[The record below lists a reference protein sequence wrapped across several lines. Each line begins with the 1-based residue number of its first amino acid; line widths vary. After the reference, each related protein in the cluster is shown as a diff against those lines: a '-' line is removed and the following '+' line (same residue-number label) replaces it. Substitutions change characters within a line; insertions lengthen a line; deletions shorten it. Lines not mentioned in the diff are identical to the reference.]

1 MYEVAVLDKFEYKLR
16 AEEIKNLI
24 SKKEYAEAMAIADT
38 IDWRRVKNISMLTMV
53 SDLYKIN
60 RKYDVSR
67 DMLLLAY
74 DRHPGGRTIVYSLCE
89 LSIKLGEF
97 VQAVEYYK
105 EFVRVAPND
114 SGRFILKYKI
124 YDAQEVSLEE
134 RIRVLEEFKAVDYRE
149 KWGYE
154 LAFLYHRAGLERQ
167 CVSECDEIIITFGE
181 GKYVVKAM
189 ELKMLHQPLTPVQQE
204 MYDNRNQKKIPG
216 AKKTSRPA
224 AESTTAASAKQGAGA
239 QGGELDIHVKTLDL
253 GNKYNTLNIQEALA
267 NSMKEIM
274 AKEALDAEAQRK
286 QAEAEYRQAEAQY
299 RQEEE
304 QRRLAEAQYRQEEEQ
319 RRLMEEQYQQ
329 EQEQR
334 RQVEE
339 QYRRDEEQRRL
350 AEVEMRRRVAEA
362 QRLALEKEKLAIE
375 RERLALEQERLAM
388 QAAKNSRAGAPEE
401 MKEITFSKEKE
412 LSFDP
417 NMDAESLVRDI
428 AERAAMTA
436 ENDYDHILS
445 MENDGQ
451 ISLVVPE
458 QSSVEKQIT
467 GQLSIEEVLKEWERM
482 KRASDQKSMDDLKQR
497 VMQQTGEMFIAFDR
511 SAKSGL
517 LEGLED
523 ESSTLSNLPIEPMA
537 PLPKPKTN
545 AEIFA
550 ESVLKDD
557 ALEGEDLPEVEELA
571 EIADVSYTS
580 EFEALENL
588 PADEE
593 PEDAWDEDAAA
604 PKEEPRQMKEEAS
617 AAQNESAVGVDYVVD
632 TAMMGTV
639 IEALEA
645 QAIGIPAADDAA
657 NSAGG
662 AGENAD
668 AAQAAGA
675 ENAGQSAGGMQD
687 GAWQGAGDMQADAG
701 GVWQSADDMQAGAG
715 VPEDDGSADRE
726 PGADTKE
733 LQSAIIEAELEERN
747 AKKEKAARRE
757 QAKKVGFDTVEMR
770 SVADKLIENA
780 EREIRGDSDQFAPSR
795 ALTDDEKELFGAL
808 IQTDQMKN
816 QIAAAI
822 DKISLAAYTGNVIIT
837 GENGS
842 GTMTLAKNL
851 IKSVQIS
858 DRNFSGRVARI
869 TGAALDKK
877 NISSTLSKLR
887 GGALIVEKANGMSA
901 ESLKKLTQYLEQ
913 ESEGIIVILEDTKI
927 EMRKCMNKN
936 PAIEENFNAR
946 IDINAMDNDALVA
959 YARDYAYDQEYSIDD
974 LGILALYTR
983 ISDLQTGDHSVTL
996 AEVREII
1003 DEAIWSAKRKNPKHF
1018 VDILSGKR
1026 YDDEDMIVLREKD
1039 FIC

>member
-1 MYEVAVLDKFEYKLR
+1 MDKYEYKLR
-16 AEEIKNLI
+16 AEEIKDMI
-24 SKKEYAEAMAIADT
+24 SRKEYAEAMAIADT
-38 IDWRRVKNISMLTMV
+38 IDWRRVKNVSMLTMV

-114 SGRFILKYKI
+114 SGRFILKYKL

-134 RIRVLEEFKAVDYRE
+134 RIHVLEEFKEADYRE

-167 CVSECDEIIITFGE
+167 CVAECDEIIITFGE

-204 MYDNRNQKKIPG
+204 MYDNRNGKKIPG
-216 AKKTSRPA
+216 AQKTKPR
-224 AESTTAASAKQGAGA
+224 TAATREAAAPVQQGAPGS
-239 QGGELDIHVKTLDL
+239 ELDIHVKTLDM

-274 AKEALDAEAQRK
+274 AKDALEAEAQRK
-286 QAEAEYRQAEAQY
+286 QAEAEYRQAEARR

-304 QRRLAEAQYRQEEEQ
+304 QRRLEEEK
-319 RRLMEEQYQQ
+319 RRQAEEQF
-329 EQEQR
+329 R
-334 RQVEE
+334 LEE
-339 QYRRDEEQRRL
+339 EKRKQAELEAEQRRL

-375 RERLALEQERLAM
+375 RERLALEQERMAI
-388 QAAKNSRAGAPEE
+388 QAANRAGASEE
-401 MKEITFSKEKE
+401 MKEITFGGEQQ
-412 LSFDP
+412 LNFDP
-417 NMDAESLVRDI
+417 NMDAESLVRDM

-436 ENDYDHILS
+436 ENGYDHILS

-458 QSSVEKQIT
+458 QSRVEKQIT
-467 GQLSIEEVLKEWERM
+467 GQLSIEEVLEEWERM

-497 VMQQTGEMFIAFDR
+497 VLQQTGEMFTAFDR

-523 ESSTLSNLPIEPMA
+523 ENSTLSHLPFEPIA
-537 PLPKPKTN
+537 PPPKPKTE

-550 ESVLKDD
+550 ESVLNDD
-557 ALEGEDLPEVEELA
+557 GLEGEDLPEVEELV
-571 EIADVSYTS
+571 EIEKISDTS
-580 EFEALENL
+580 EFEALEN
-588 PADEE
+588 PPVEE
-593 PEDAWDEDAAA
+593 EAEDAWEDDTAVQ
-604 PKEEPRQMKEEAS
+604 PKPQNKKEEIS
-617 AAQNESAVGVDYVVD
+617 ATGNGNPADLEYVVD

-645 QAIGIPAADDAA
+645 QGIGSMPGGTGNAGT
-657 NSAGG
+657 SAGQ
-662 AGENAD
+662 EED
-668 AAQAAGA
+668 AVRLASEGVQQ
-675 ENAGQSAGGMQD
+675 EE
-687 GAWQGAGDMQADAG
+687 DA
-701 GVWQSADDMQAGAG
+701 MQAGVEESMQDDAG
-715 VPEDDGSADRE
+715 ELNSDAEQAAVTPADSE
-726 PGADTKE
+726 PGAETKQ

-747 AKKEKAARRE
+747 AKREKAARRE
-757 QAKKVGFDTVEMR
+757 QEKKVGFDTVEMR

-780 EREIRGDSDQFAPSR
+780 EREIKGESDRYTPSR
-795 ALTDDEKELFGAL
+795 ALTEDEKELFGAL

-837 GENGS
+837 GESGS

-869 TGAALDKK
+869 SGAALDKK
-877 NISSTLSKLR
+877 NIPATLSKLR

-913 ESEGIIVILEDTKI
+913 ETEGIIVILEDTKM

-946 IDINAMDNDALVA
+946 IDINAMDNDTLVA
-959 YARDYAYDQEYSIDD
+959 YARDYAYDLEYSIDD

-996 AEVREII
+996 AQVREII
-1003 DEAIWSAKRKNPKHF
+1003 DEAIWSANRKNPKHF

-1026 YDDEDMIVLREKD
+1026 YDDEDMIILREKD

>member
-1 MYEVAVLDKFEYKLR
+1 MDKYEYKLR

-24 SKKEYAEAMAIADT
+24 SQKEYAEAMAIADT
-38 IDWRRVKNISMLTMV
+38 IDWRRVKNISMLTVV

-134 RIRVLEEFKAVDYRE
+134 RIHVLEEFKAADYRE

-167 CVSECDEIIITFGE
+167 CVAECDEIIITFGE

-204 MYDNRNQKKIPG
+204 MYDNRNGKKGSG
-216 AKKTSRPA
+216 AQRSRQHPA
-224 AESTTAASAKQGAGA
+224 AARGNAAMQQDAPAP
-239 QGGELDIHVKTLDL
+239 GGEMDIHVKTLDL

-274 AKEALDAEAQRK
+274 AKDALDAEAQRK
-286 QAEAEYRQAEAQY
+286 QAEAEYRQAEAQRRQEEEY
-299 RQEEE
+299 RLEEE
-304 QRRLAEAQYRQEEEQ
+304 QRRQA
-319 RRLMEEQYQQ
+319 EEQYKL
-329 EQEQR
+329 E
-334 RQVEE
+334 
-339 QYRRDEEQRRL
+339 EEQRRL
-350 AEVEMRRRVAEA
+350 AEVEMRRRQAEA

-388 QAAKNSRAGAPEE
+388 QAANQRSGADSSEE
-401 MKEITFSKEKE
+401 MKEITFGGEQQ
-412 LSFDP
+412 LAFDP
-417 NMDAESLVRDI
+417 NMDAESLVRDM

-436 ENDYDHILS
+436 ESYDHILS

-458 QSSVEKQIT
+458 QSRVEKQIT

-497 VMQQTGEMFIAFDR
+497 VMQQTGEMFTAFDK

-523 ESSTLSNLPIEPMA
+523 ENSTLSNLPFEPIA
-537 PLPKPKTN
+537 PPPKPKTDV
-545 AEIFA
+545 EIFA
-550 ESVLKDD
+550 ESVLVDD
-557 ALEGEDLPEVEELA
+557 GLEGEDLPEVEELA
-571 EIADVSYTS
+571 EIADVSDTS

-588 PADEE
+588 PAEEETEDAWEEDDPVPEEE
-593 PEDAWDEDAAA
+593 PEQK
-604 PKEEPRQMKEEAS
+604 KEEN
-617 AAQNESAVGVDYVVD
+617 AADLEYVVD

-645 QAIGIPAADDAA
+645 QGVGAAGNMTADGARDDAESGQQDEDVA
-657 NSAGG
+657 HENTTVNDTAVNDTVQTDADEREDTAHAEAGG
-662 AGENAD
+662 EQDNAK
-668 AAQAAGA
+668 
-675 ENAGQSAGGMQD
+675 QD
-687 GAWQGAGDMQADAG
+687 TA
-701 GVWQSADDMQAGAG
+701 VSADN
-715 VPEDDGSADRE
+715 E
-726 PGADTKE
+726 PGAETKE
-733 LQSAIIEAELEERN
+733 IQSAIIEAELEERN
-747 AKKEKAARRE
+747 AKKNRAAQRE
-757 QAKKVGFDTVEMR
+757 QAKNSGFDTVEMR

-780 EREIRGDSDQFAPSR
+780 EREIKGESDHFAPSR
-795 ALTDDEKELFGAL
+795 ALTEDEKELFGAL

-869 TGAALDKK
+869 SGAALDKK
-877 NISSTLSKLR
+877 NIPETLSKLR

-927 EMRKCMNKN
+927 EMHKCLNKN
-936 PAIEENFNAR
+936 PKIAENFNAR
-946 IDINAMDNDALVA
+946 ININAMDNDALVA
-959 YARDYAYDQEYSIDD
+959 YARDYAYDLEYSIDD

-996 AEVREII
+996 AEVRDII
-1003 DEAIWSAKRKNPKHF
+1003 DEAIWSANRKNPKHF

-1026 YDDEDMIVLREKD
+1026 YDDEDMIILREKD

>member
-1 MYEVAVLDKFEYKLR
+1 MAALDKYEYKLR
-16 AEEIKNLI
+16 AEEIKDLI
-24 SKKEYAEAMAIADT
+24 SRKEYAEAMAIADT

-74 DRHPGGRTIVYSLCE
+74 DRYPGGRTIVFSLCE

-134 RIRVLEEFKAVDYRE
+134 RIHVLEEFKAVDYRE

-167 CVSECDEIIITFGE
+167 CVAECDEIIITFGE

-204 MYDNRNQKKIPG
+204 LYDNRNGKKRSGAGKNTAPSVPG
-216 AKKTSRPA
+216 VQEAGNTAEPA
-224 AESTTAASAKQGAGA
+224 AVQPSRGAGA
-239 QGGELDIHVKTLDL
+239 PELDIHVKTLDM

-274 AKEALDAEAQRK
+274 AKDALDAEAQRK
-286 QAEAEYRQAEAQY
+286 QAEAQKRVEEAQRRQAEEEEKIRREEERRQEQY

-304 QRRLAEAQYRQEEEQ
+304 QRR
-319 RRLMEEQYQQ
+319 M
-329 EQEQR
+329 
-334 RQVEE
+334 
-339 QYRRDEEQRRL
+339 
-350 AEVEMRRRVAEA
+350 AEVEMRRRQAEA
-362 QRLALEKEKLAIE
+362 QRLALEREKLEIE
-375 RERLALEQERLAM
+375 RERLALEQERQAM
-388 QAAKNSRAGAPEE
+388 QAAKQDFP
-401 MKEITFSKEKE
+401 
-412 LSFDP
+412 FDP

-428 AERAAMTA
+428 AERAAKSA
-436 ENDYDHILS
+436 EKGYDHILS

-458 QSSVEKQIT
+458 ESRVEKQIT

-497 VMQQTGEMFIAFDR
+497 VLQQTGEMFTAFDR

-523 ESSTLSNLPIEPMA
+523 ENSTLSNLPIEPLA
-537 PLPKPKTN
+537 PPPKPKTET
-545 AEIFA
+545 EIFA
-550 ESVLKDD
+550 ESVLNDEG
-557 ALEGEDLPEVEELA
+557 LEGEDLPEVEELT
-571 EIADVSYTS
+571 EIEDMSDTS

-588 PADEE
+588 QEDDGSE
-593 PEDAWDEDAAA
+593 EDAWEDEPDAA
-604 PKEEPRQMKEEAS
+604 KEEHSTPEQVRQPEKPEDSGNAEDGGCGTETAVKNHEAD
-617 AAQNESAVGVDYVVD
+617 AQNAGDAEFDYVVD

-639 IEALEA
+639 IEALES
-645 QAIGIPAADDAA
+645 QGIG
-657 NSAGG
+657 
-662 AGENAD
+662 ETAD
-668 AAQAAGA
+668 AADVRQDVAGPKEAEGGTDSAA
-675 ENAGQSAGGMQD
+675 ETDNAA
-687 GAWQGAGDMQADAG
+687 ADEVG
-701 GVWQSADDMQAGAG
+701 
-715 VPEDDGSADRE
+715 P
-726 PGADTKE
+726 DTKE

-747 AKKEKAARRE
+747 AKKGKAVRRAKEKE
-757 QAKKVGFDTVEMR
+757 TVFDTVEMR

-780 EREIRGDSDQFAPSR
+780 EREIRGDSEPSAPSR
-795 ALTDDEKELFGAL
+795 MLTEDEKELFGAL

-842 GTMTLAKNL
+842 GTITLAKNL
-851 IKSVQIS
+851 IKSVQMS

-869 TGAALDKK
+869 SGAALDKK
-877 NISSTLSKLR
+877 NISTTLSKLR
-887 GGALIVEKANGMSA
+887 GGALIIEKANGMSA
-901 ESLKKLTQYLEQ
+901 ESLGKLTQYLEQ
-913 ESEGIIVILEDTKI
+913 ESEGMIVILEDTKM
-927 EMRKCMNKN
+927 EMRKCINKN
-936 PAIEENFNAR
+936 PALSENFNAR

-959 YARDYAYDQEYSIDD
+959 YARDYAYEKEYSIDD

-983 ISDLQTGDHSVTL
+983 ISDLQTGDHNVTL

-1003 DEAIWSAKRKNPKHF
+1003 DEAIWSANRKSPKHF

>member
-1 MYEVAVLDKFEYKLR
+1 MDKYEYKLR
-16 AEEIKNLI
+16 AEEIKDLI
-24 SKKEYAEAMAIADT
+24 AQKEYAEAMAIADT
-38 IDWRRVKNISMLTMV
+38 IDWRRVKNISMLTVV

-134 RIRVLEEFKAVDYRE
+134 RIHVLEEFKAADYRE

-167 CVSECDEIIITFGE
+167 CVAECDEIIITFGE

-204 MYDNRNQKKIPG
+204 MYDNRNGKKASVAQKSKQQ
-216 AKKTSRPA
+216 PA
-224 AESTTAASAKQGAGA
+224 AARGNAAVQQAAA
-239 QGGELDIHVKTLDL
+239 APGGELDIHVKTLDM

-274 AKEALDAEAQRK
+274 AKDALDAEAQRK
-286 QAEAEYRQAEAQY
+286 QAEAEYRRAEAQR
-299 RQEEE
+299 RQAEEQSRLEEE
-304 QRRLAEAQYRQEEEQ
+304 QRRQA
-319 RRLMEEQYQQ
+319 EEQYKL
-329 EQEQR
+329 E
-334 RQVEE
+334 
-339 QYRRDEEQRRL
+339 EEQRRL
-350 AEVEMRRRVAEA
+350 AEVEMRRRAAEA

-388 QAAKNSRAGAPEE
+388 QAASQKSGTDSAEE
-401 MKEITFSKEKE
+401 MKEITFGTEQP
-412 LSFDP
+412 LAFDP
-417 NMDAESLVRDI
+417 NMDAESLVRDM

-436 ENDYDHILS
+436 ESYDHILS

-458 QSSVEKQIT
+458 QSRVEKQIT

-497 VMQQTGEMFIAFDR
+497 VMQQTGEMFTAFDK

-523 ESSTLSNLPIEPMA
+523 ENSTLSNLPFEPIA
-537 PLPKPKTN
+537 PPPKPKTDV
-545 AEIFA
+545 EIFA
-550 ESVLKDD
+550 ESVLVDD
-557 ALEGEDLPEVEELA
+557 GLEGEDLPEVEELA
-571 EIADVSYTS
+571 EIADVSDTS

-588 PADEE
+588 PAEEETEDAWEEDDPAPEEE
-593 PEDAWDEDAAA
+593 PEQK
-604 PKEEPRQMKEEAS
+604 KEEN
-617 AAQNESAVGVDYVVD
+617 AAELDYVVD

-645 QAIGIPAADDAA
+645 QGVGFAGNMTADGARDDAESGRQEERIA
-657 NSAGG
+657 Q
-662 AGENAD
+662 AD
-668 AAQAAGA
+668 AMASSATA
-675 ENAGQSAGGMQD
+675 ENAAAED
-687 GAWQGAGDMQADAG
+687 TVQADADEQEAAAQDDAG
-701 GVWQSADDMQAGAG
+701 AQKDAKQDAAVSADN
-715 VPEDDGSADRE
+715 E
-726 PGADTKE
+726 PGAETKE
-733 LQSAIIEAELEERN
+733 IQSAIIEAELEERN
-747 AKKEKAARRE
+747 AKKNRAAQRE
-757 QAKKVGFDTVEMR
+757 QAKNAGFDTVEMR

-780 EREIRGDSDQFAPSR
+780 EREIKGESEHFTPSR
-795 ALTDDEKELFGAL
+795 ALTEDEKELFGAL
-808 IQTDQMKN
+808 IQTDQMKS

-869 TGAALDKK
+869 SGAALDKK
-877 NISSTLSKLR
+877 NIPETLSKLR

-927 EMRKCMNKN
+927 EMHKCLNKN
-936 PAIEENFNAR
+936 PGIAENFNAR
-946 IDINAMDNDALVA
+946 INISAMDNDALVA
-959 YARDYAYDQEYSIDD
+959 YARDYAYDLEYSIDD

-996 AEVREII
+996 AEVRDII
-1003 DEAIWSAKRKNPKHF
+1003 DEAIWSANRKNPKHF

-1026 YDDEDMIVLREKD
+1026 YDDEDMIILREKD

>member
-1 MYEVAVLDKFEYKLR
+1 MYEVATLDKYEYKLR
-16 AEEIKNLI
+16 ADEIKDLI
-24 SKKEYAEAMAIADT
+24 SRKEYAEAMAIADT
-38 IDWRRVKNISMLTMV
+38 IDWRRVKNVSMLTMV

-74 DRHPGGRTIVYSLCE
+74 DRHPGGRTIVFSLCE

-134 RIRVLEEFKAVDYRE
+134 RIHVLEEFKEADYRE

-167 CVSECDEIIITFGE
+167 CVAECDEIIITFGE

-204 MYDNRNQKKIPG
+204 MYDNRNKKKIPG
-216 AKKTSRPA
+216 AQKSTEPA
-224 AESTTAASAKQGAGA
+224 GGARSTAAPQGAG
-239 QGGELDIHVKTLDL
+239 GSELDIHVKTLDL

-274 AKEALDAEAQRK
+274 AKDALDAETQRK
-286 QAEAEYRQAEAQY
+286 MAEAQY

-304 QRRLAEAQYRQEEEQ
+304 QRRQAEAQERYEQEEEQ
-319 RRLMEEQYQQ
+319 RR
-329 EQEQR
+329 
-334 RQVEE
+334 QV
-339 QYRRDEEQRRL
+339 
-350 AEVEMRRRVAEA
+350 EA
-362 QRLALEKEKLAIE
+362 QRLALENEKLAIE

-388 QAAKNSRAGAPEE
+388 QTAGKNDEAGDSEE
-401 MKEITFSKEKE
+401 MKEITFGGSKE
-412 LSFDP
+412 LPFDP
-417 NMDAESLVRDI
+417 NMDAESLVRDM

-436 ENDYDHILS
+436 DSSYDHILS

-458 QSSVEKQIT
+458 QSRVEKQIT

-497 VMQQTGEMFIAFDR
+497 VLQQTGEMFTAFDR
-511 SAKSGL
+511 SAKSGI

-523 ESSTLSNLPIEPMA
+523 ENSTLSNLPIQPVA
-537 PLPKPKTN
+537 PPPKPKTET
-545 AEIFA
+545 EIFA
-550 ESVLKDD
+550 ESVLADEG
-557 ALEGEDLPEVEELA
+557 LEGEDLPEVEELA
-571 EIADVSYTS
+571 EIADVSDTS
-580 EFEALENL
+580 EFEELEEL
-588 PADEE
+588 QEEVPAKPNEN
-593 PEDAWDEDAAA
+593 AADL
-604 PKEEPRQMKEEAS
+604 
-617 AAQNESAVGVDYVVD
+617 DYVVD

-645 QAIGIPAADDAA
+645 QGIGSTA
-657 NSAGG
+657 
-662 AGENAD
+662 E
-668 AAQAAGA
+668 QTA
-675 ENAGQSAGGMQD
+675 ENAAGEPETEDTEAEAGSGEPDADTAQQKAAVQD
-687 GAWQGAGDMQADAG
+687 EDGGAPDTAQQTDAE
-701 GVWQSADDMQAGAG
+701 VQ
-715 VPEDDGSADRE
+715 ENE

-747 AKKEKAARRE
+747 AKKNKAANRE
-757 QAKKVGFDTVEMR
+757 QPGNSGFDTTELR

-780 EREIRGDSDQFAPSR
+780 EREIQGESDQFTQSR
-795 ALTDDEKELFGAL
+795 ALTEDEKELFGAL
-808 IQTDQMKN
+808 IQTDQMKS
-816 QIAAAI
+816 QIASAI

-869 TGAALDKK
+869 SGAALDKK
-877 NISSTLSKLR
+877 DIAATLSKLR

-959 YARDYAYDQEYSIDD
+959 YARDYAYELEYSIDD

-1003 DEAIWSAKRKNPKHF
+1003 DEAVWSANRKNAKHF

>member
-1 MYEVAVLDKFEYKLR
+1 MYEVAALDKYEYKLR

-24 SKKEYAEAMAIADT
+24 SQKEYAEAMAIADT
-38 IDWRRVKNISMLTMV
+38 IDWRRVKNISMLTVV

-134 RIRVLEEFKAVDYRE
+134 RIHVLEEFKAADYRE

-167 CVSECDEIIITFGE
+167 CVAECDEIIITFGE

-204 MYDNRNQKKIPG
+204 MYDNRNGKKGSGAQK
-216 AKKTSRPA
+216 SRQQPA
-224 AESTTAASAKQGAGA
+224 AARGNAAKQQDAGA
-239 QGGELDIHVKTLDL
+239 PGGELDIHVKTLDM

-274 AKEALDAEAQRK
+274 AKDALDAEAQRK
-286 QAEAEYRQAEAQY
+286 QAEAEYRKAEAQRRQAEEQY
-299 RQEEE
+299 RLEEE
-304 QRRLAEAQYRQEEEQ
+304 QRRQAEEQYKLEEEQ
-319 RRLMEEQYQQ
+319 RRQAEDQYKF
-329 EQEQR
+329 E
-334 RQVEE
+334 
-339 QYRRDEEQRRL
+339 EEQRRL
-350 AEVEMRRRVAEA
+350 AEVEMRRRAAEA
-362 QRLALEKEKLAIE
+362 QRLALEREKLAIE

-388 QAAKNSRAGAPEE
+388 QAASQKRETDSSEE
-401 MKEITFSKEKE
+401 MKEITFGKEQP
-412 LSFDP
+412 LAFDP
-417 NMDAESLVRDI
+417 NMDAESLVRDM

-436 ENDYDHILS
+436 ESYDHILS

-458 QSSVEKQIT
+458 QSRVEKQIT

-497 VMQQTGEMFIAFDR
+497 VMQQTGEMFTAFDK

-523 ESSTLSNLPIEPMA
+523 ENSTLSNLPFEPIA
-537 PLPKPKTN
+537 PPPKPKTDV
-545 AEIFA
+545 EIFA
-550 ESVLKDD
+550 ESVLVDD
-557 ALEGEDLPEVEELA
+557 GLEGEDLPEVEELA
-571 EIADVSYTS
+571 EIADVTDTS

-588 PADEE
+588 PAEEETEDAWEEDDPAPEEE
-593 PEDAWDEDAAA
+593 PEQK
-604 PKEEPRQMKEEAS
+604 KEEN
-617 AAQNESAVGVDYVVD
+617 AADLDYVVD

-645 QAIGIPAADDAA
+645 QGVGAAENMAADGARDDAE
-657 NSAGG
+657 SGQQD
-662 AGENAD
+662 ENT
-668 AAQAAGA
+668 AQADTA
-675 ENAGQSAGGMQD
+675 
-687 GAWQGAGDMQADAG
+687 AGDTDTAQTGADEQEDTAYAEAG
-701 GVWQSADDMQAGAG
+701 SAQNGVKQDTGVSADN
-715 VPEDDGSADRE
+715 E
-726 PGADTKE
+726 PGAETKE

-747 AKKEKAARRE
+747 AKKNRAAQRE
-757 QAKKVGFDTVEMR
+757 QAKNAGFDTVEMR

-780 EREIRGDSDQFAPSR
+780 EREIRGESDHFAPSR
-795 ALTDDEKELFGAL
+795 ALTEDEKELFGAL
-808 IQTDQMKN
+808 IQTDQMKS

-869 TGAALDKK
+869 SGAALDKK
-877 NISSTLSKLR
+877 NIPETLSKLR

-927 EMRKCMNKN
+927 EMRKCLNKN
-936 PAIEENFNAR
+936 PVIEENFNAR

-959 YARDYAYDQEYSIDD
+959 YARDYAYDLEYSIDD

-996 AEVREII
+996 AEVRDII
-1003 DEAIWSAKRKNPKHF
+1003 DEAIWSANRKNPKHF

-1026 YDDEDMIVLREKD
+1026 YDDEDMIILREKD

>member
-1 MYEVAVLDKFEYKLR
+1 MAALDKYEYKLR
-16 AEEIKNLI
+16 AEEIKDLI
-24 SKKEYAEAMAIADT
+24 SRKEYAEAMAIADT

-74 DRHPGGRTIVYSLCE
+74 DRYPGGRTIVFSLCE

-134 RIRVLEEFKAVDYRE
+134 RIHVLEEFKAVDYRE

-167 CVSECDEIIITFGE
+167 CVAECDEIIITFGE

-204 MYDNRNQKKIPG
+204 LYDNRNGKKRSG
-216 AKKTSRPA
+216 AGKNTAPSVSGVQEAGNTAEPA
-224 AESTTAASAKQGAGA
+224 AVQPSRGAGA
-239 QGGELDIHVKTLDL
+239 PELDIHVKTLDM

-274 AKEALDAEAQRK
+274 AKDALDAEAQRK
-286 QAEAEYRQAEAQY
+286 QAEAQKRVEEAQRRQAEEEEKIRREEEERRQEQY

-304 QRRLAEAQYRQEEEQ
+304 QRRT
-319 RRLMEEQYQQ
+319 
-329 EQEQR
+329 
-334 RQVEE
+334 
-339 QYRRDEEQRRL
+339 
-350 AEVEMRRRVAEA
+350 AEVEMRRRQAEA
-362 QRLALEKEKLAIE
+362 QRLALEREKLEIE
-375 RERLALEQERLAM
+375 RERLALEQERQAM
-388 QAAKNSRAGAPEE
+388 QAAKQDFP
-401 MKEITFSKEKE
+401 
-412 LSFDP
+412 FDP

-428 AERAAMTA
+428 AERAAKSA
-436 ENDYDHILS
+436 EKGYDHILS

-458 QSSVEKQIT
+458 ESRVEKQIT

-497 VMQQTGEMFIAFDR
+497 VLQQTGEMFTAFDR

-523 ESSTLSNLPIEPMA
+523 ENSTLSNLPIEPLA
-537 PLPKPKTN
+537 PPPKPKTET
-545 AEIFA
+545 EIFA
-550 ESVLKDD
+550 ESVLNDEG
-557 ALEGEDLPEVEELA
+557 LEGEDLPEVEELT
-571 EIADVSYTS
+571 EIEDMSDTS

-588 PADEE
+588 QEDDGSE
-593 PEDAWDEDAAA
+593 EDAWEDEPDAA
-604 PKEEPRQMKEEAS
+604 KEEHSTPEQVRQPEKPEDSGNAEDGGCGTETAVKNHEAD
-617 AAQNESAVGVDYVVD
+617 AQNAGDAEFDYVVD

-639 IEALEA
+639 IEALES
-645 QAIGIPAADDAA
+645 QGIG
-657 NSAGG
+657 
-662 AGENAD
+662 ETAD
-668 AAQAAGA
+668 AADVRQDAAGPKEA
-675 ENAGQSAGGMQD
+675 EGGTDSAAETDNAA
-687 GAWQGAGDMQADAG
+687 ADE
-701 GVWQSADDMQAGAG
+701 V
-715 VPEDDGSADRE
+715 
-726 PGADTKE
+726 GADTKE

-747 AKKEKAARRE
+747 AKKGKAARR
-757 QAKKVGFDTVEMR
+757 AKEKETVFDTVEMR

-780 EREIRGDSDQFAPSR
+780 EREIRGDSEPSAPSR
-795 ALTDDEKELFGAL
+795 MLTEDEKELFGAL

-842 GTMTLAKNL
+842 GTITLAKNL
-851 IKSVQIS
+851 IKSVQMS

-869 TGAALDKK
+869 SGAALDKK
-877 NISSTLSKLR
+877 NISTTLSKLR
-887 GGALIVEKANGMSA
+887 GGALIIEKANGMSA
-901 ESLKKLTQYLEQ
+901 ESLGKLTQYLEQ
-913 ESEGIIVILEDTKI
+913 ESEGMIVILEDTKM
-927 EMRKCMNKN
+927 EMRKCINKN
-936 PAIEENFNAR
+936 PALSENFNAR

-959 YARDYAYDQEYSIDD
+959 YARDYAYEKEYSIDD

-983 ISDLQTGDHSVTL
+983 ISDLQTGDHNVTL

-1003 DEAIWSAKRKNPKHF
+1003 DEAIWSANRKSPKHF

>member
-1 MYEVAVLDKFEYKLR
+1 MAALDKYEYKLR
-16 AEEIKNLI
+16 AEEIKDLI
-24 SKKEYAEAMAIADT
+24 SRKEYAEAMAIADT

-74 DRHPGGRTIVYSLCE
+74 DRYPGGRTIVFSLCE

-134 RIRVLEEFKAVDYRE
+134 RIHVLEEFKAVDYRE

-167 CVSECDEIIITFGE
+167 CVAECDEIIITFGE

-204 MYDNRNQKKIPG
+204 LYDNRNGKKRSGAGKNTAPSVPG
-216 AKKTSRPA
+216 VQEAGNTAEPA
-224 AESTTAASAKQGAGA
+224 AVQPSRGAGA
-239 QGGELDIHVKTLDL
+239 PELDIHVKTLDM

-274 AKEALDAEAQRK
+274 AKDALDAEAQRK
-286 QAEAEYRQAEAQY
+286 QAEAQKRVEEAQRRQAEEEEKIRREEERRQEQY

-304 QRRLAEAQYRQEEEQ
+304 QRRT
-319 RRLMEEQYQQ
+319 
-329 EQEQR
+329 
-334 RQVEE
+334 
-339 QYRRDEEQRRL
+339 
-350 AEVEMRRRVAEA
+350 AEVEMRRRQAEA
-362 QRLALEKEKLAIE
+362 QRLALEREKLEIE
-375 RERLALEQERLAM
+375 RERLALEQERQAM
-388 QAAKNSRAGAPEE
+388 QAAKQDFP
-401 MKEITFSKEKE
+401 
-412 LSFDP
+412 FDP

-428 AERAAMTA
+428 AERAAKSA
-436 ENDYDHILS
+436 EKGYDHILS

-458 QSSVEKQIT
+458 ESRVEKQIT

-497 VMQQTGEMFIAFDR
+497 VLQQTGEMFTAFDR

-523 ESSTLSNLPIEPMA
+523 ENSTLSNLPIEPLA
-537 PLPKPKTN
+537 PPPKPKTET
-545 AEIFA
+545 EIFA
-550 ESVLKDD
+550 ESVLNDEG
-557 ALEGEDLPEVEELA
+557 LEGEDLPEVEELT
-571 EIADVSYTS
+571 EIEDMSDTS

-588 PADEE
+588 QEDDGSE
-593 PEDAWDEDAAA
+593 EDAWEDEPDAA
-604 PKEEPRQMKEEAS
+604 KEEHSTPEQVRQPEKPEDSGNAEDGGCGTETAVKNHEAD
-617 AAQNESAVGVDYVVD
+617 AQNAGDAEFDYVVD

-639 IEALEA
+639 IEALES
-645 QAIGIPAADDAA
+645 QGIG
-657 NSAGG
+657 
-662 AGENAD
+662 ETAD
-668 AAQAAGA
+668 AADVRQDVAGPKEAEGGTDSAA
-675 ENAGQSAGGMQD
+675 ETDNAA
-687 GAWQGAGDMQADAG
+687 ADEVG
-701 GVWQSADDMQAGAG
+701 
-715 VPEDDGSADRE
+715 P
-726 PGADTKE
+726 DTKE

-747 AKKEKAARRE
+747 AKKGKAVRRAKEKE
-757 QAKKVGFDTVEMR
+757 TVFDTVEMR

-780 EREIRGDSDQFAPSR
+780 EREIRGDSEPSAPSR
-795 ALTDDEKELFGAL
+795 MLTEDEKELFGAL

-842 GTMTLAKNL
+842 GTITLAKNL
-851 IKSVQIS
+851 IKSVQMS

-869 TGAALDKK
+869 SGAALDKK
-877 NISSTLSKLR
+877 NISTTLSKLR
-887 GGALIVEKANGMSA
+887 GGALIIEKANGMSA
-901 ESLKKLTQYLEQ
+901 ESLGKLTQYLEQ
-913 ESEGIIVILEDTKI
+913 ESEGMIVILEDTKM
-927 EMRKCMNKN
+927 EMRKCINKN
-936 PAIEENFNAR
+936 PALSENFNAR

-959 YARDYAYDQEYSIDD
+959 YARDYAYEKEYSIDD

-983 ISDLQTGDHSVTL
+983 ISDLQTGDHNVTL

-1003 DEAIWSAKRKNPKHF
+1003 DEAIWSANRKSPKHF

>member
-1 MYEVAVLDKFEYKLR
+1 MDKYEYKLR
-16 AEEIKNLI
+16 AEEIKDLI
-24 SKKEYAEAMAIADT
+24 SRKEYAEAMAIADT

-74 DRHPGGRTIVYSLCE
+74 DRHPGGRTIVFSLCE

-134 RIRVLEEFKAVDYRE
+134 RIHVLEEFKEADYRE

-167 CVSECDEIIITFGE
+167 CVAECDEIIITFGE

-204 MYDNRNQKKIPG
+204 MYDNRNKKKLPG
-216 AKKTSRPA
+216 AQKNTAPAGGAGKPA
-224 AESTTAASAKQGAGA
+224 AQQGAGA
-239 QGGELDIHVKTLDL
+239 SELDIHVKTLDL

-274 AKEALDAEAQRK
+274 AKDALDAEAQRK
-286 QAEAEYRQAEAQY
+286 QAEAQERY

-304 QRRLAEAQYRQEEEQ
+304 
-319 RRLMEEQYQQ
+319 
-329 EQEQR
+329 
-334 RQVEE
+334 
-339 QYRRDEEQRRL
+339 
-350 AEVEMRRRVAEA
+350 
-362 QRLALEKEKLAIE
+362 QRLALEKEKLD
-375 RERLALEQERLAM
+375 
-388 QAAKNSRAGAPEE
+388 
-401 MKEITFSKEKE
+401 MKEITFGGSKE
-412 LSFDP
+412 LPFDP
-417 NMDAESLVRDI
+417 NMDAESLVRDM

-436 ENDYDHILS
+436 DNGYDHILS

-451 ISLVVPE
+451 ISLIVPE
-458 QSSVEKQIT
+458 QSRVEKQIT

-497 VMQQTGEMFIAFDR
+497 VLQQTGEMFTAFDR
-511 SAKSGL
+511 SAKSGI

-523 ESSTLSNLPIEPMA
+523 EDSTLSNLPIQPVA
-537 PLPKPKTN
+537 PPPKPKTET
-545 AEIFA
+545 EIFA
-550 ESVLKDD
+550 ESVLADD
-557 ALEGEDLPEVEELA
+557 GLEGEDLPEVEELA
-571 EIADVSYTS
+571 EIADISDTS
-580 EFEALENL
+580 EFEELEKL
-588 PADEE
+588 QEEAVPDEDAWEEEPDVSDEE
-593 PEDAWDEDAAA
+593 PEQKDEEGSAGQSANAADV
-604 PKEEPRQMKEEAS
+604 E
-617 AAQNESAVGVDYVVD
+617 YVVD

-645 QAIGIPAADDAA
+645 QGVGGEVSRAAESAAEEPETANTEAETGSGEPAEEADPAQQGTDTQDET
-657 NSAGG
+657 GG
-662 AGENAD
+662 AQAD
-668 AAQAAGA
+668 AAQTDAAA
-675 ENAGQSAGGMQD
+675 VDN
-687 GAWQGAGDMQADAG
+687 
-701 GVWQSADDMQAGAG
+701 
-715 VPEDDGSADRE
+715 E

-747 AKKEKAARRE
+747 AKKGKAARRE
-757 QAKKVGFDTVEMR
+757 QPQGSGFDTAELR

-780 EREIRGDSDQFAPSR
+780 EREIQGEDAHFAPSR
-795 ALTDDEKELFGAL
+795 ALTEDEKELFGAL

-816 QIAAAI
+816 QIASAI

-837 GENGS
+837 GESGS

-869 TGAALDKK
+869 SGAALDKK
-877 NISSTLSKLR
+877 NIAATLSKLR

-959 YARDYAYDQEYSIDD
+959 YARDYAYELEYSIDD

-1003 DEAIWSAKRKNPKHF
+1003 DEAVWSANRKNPKHF

>member
-1 MYEVAVLDKFEYKLR
+1 MDKYEYKLR
-16 AEEIKNLI
+16 AEEIKDLI
-24 SKKEYAEAMAIADT
+24 SRKEYAEAMAIADT

-74 DRHPGGRTIVYSLCE
+74 DRHPGGRTIVFSLCE

-105 EFVRVAPND
+105 EFVRVAPSD

-134 RIRVLEEFKAVDYRE
+134 RIHVLEEFKAVDYRE

-167 CVSECDEIIITFGE
+167 CVAECDEIIITFGE

-204 MYDNRNQKKIPG
+204 LYDNRNGGRRSGGRK
-216 AKKTSRPA
+216 S
-224 AESTTAASAKQGAGA
+224 STPYAAGA
-239 QGGELDIHVKTLDL
+239 QTAEHDMASAAVQPVGETGTPELDIHVKTLDM

-274 AKEALDAEAQRK
+274 AKDVLEAEAQRK
-286 QAEAEYRQAEAQY
+286 QAEAQRRMEEAQRRQEEEQLRRAQEEEQLRREEEERRQAQY

-304 QRRLAEAQYRQEEEQ
+304 QRK
-319 RRLMEEQYQQ
+319 M
-329 EQEQR
+329 
-334 RQVEE
+334 
-339 QYRRDEEQRRL
+339 
-350 AEVEMRRRVAEA
+350 AEVEMRRRQAEV

-388 QAAKNSRAGAPEE
+388 QAAKQ
-401 MKEITFSKEKE
+401 E
-412 LSFDP
+412 LPFDP

-428 AERAAMTA
+428 AERAAKTA
-436 ENDYDHILS
+436 EKGYDHILS

-458 QSSVEKQIT
+458 ESRVEKQIT

-497 VMQQTGEMFIAFDR
+497 VMQQTGEMFTAFDR

-523 ESSTLSNLPIEPMA
+523 ENSTLSNLPIQPSA
-537 PLPKPKTN
+537 PPPKPKT
-545 AEIFA
+545 ETELFA
-550 ESVLKDD
+550 ESVLEDEG
-557 ALEGEDLPEVEELA
+557 LEGEDLPGVEELA
-571 EIADVSYTS
+571 EIADVSDTS
-580 EFEALENL
+580 EFEVFDEL
-588 PADEE
+588 PEDEG
-593 PEDAWDEDAAA
+593 PDEDAWEDEPETLEEEQAQTAETQNTGAQAQEAEGTQHTDIQDQEAEGA
-604 PKEEPRQMKEEAS
+604 PTPDSGE
-617 AAQNESAVGVDYVVD
+617 VDYVVD

-645 QAIGIPAADDAA
+645 QGVGASAAETGGAADEDAEPES
-657 NSAGG
+657 SA
-662 AGENAD
+662 
-668 AAQAAGA
+668 AAVTDP
-675 ENAGQSAGGMQD
+675 D
-687 GAWQGAGDMQADAG
+687 GAVSG
-701 GVWQSADDMQAGAG
+701 
-715 VPEDDGSADRE
+715 E
-726 PGADTKE
+726 PGADTE
-733 LQSAIIEAELEERN
+733 ALQSAIIEAELEERS
-747 AKKEKAARRE
+747 AKKGKAARRTQE
-757 QAKKVGFDTVEMR
+757 KEAVFDTVEMR
-770 SVADKLIENA
+770 SVADKLIENT
-780 EREIRGDSDQFAPSR
+780 EREIKGGSEPSAPSR

-808 IQTDQMKN
+808 IQTDQMKD

-869 TGAALDKK
+869 SGAALDKK
-877 NISSTLSKLR
+877 NIVSTLSKLR

-901 ESLKKLTQYLEQ
+901 ESLNKLTQYLEQ

-927 EMRKCMNKN
+927 EMRKCLNKN
-936 PAIEENFNAR
+936 PALTDNFNAR

-959 YARDYAYDQEYSIDD
+959 YARDYAYEKEYSIDD

-1003 DEAIWSAKRKNPKHF
+1003 DEAIWSADRKTPKHF

>member
-1 MYEVAVLDKFEYKLR
+1 MDKYEYKLR
-16 AEEIKNLI
+16 AEEIKDLI
-24 SKKEYAEAMAIADT
+24 SRKEYAEAMAIADT

-105 EFVRVAPND
+105 EFVREAPND

-167 CVSECDEIIITFGE
+167 CVAECDEIIITFGE

-204 MYDNRNQKKIPG
+204 IYDNRNQKKLHG
-216 AKKTSRPA
+216 AQRGQQQPA
-224 AESTTAASAKQGAGA
+224 APRKPAAPQNAGA
-239 QGGELDIHVKTLDL
+239 PGGELDIHVKTLDM

-274 AKEALDAEAQRK
+274 AKDALDAEAQRK
-286 QAEAEYRQAEAQY
+286 QAEAEYRQAEAQRRQAEEQY
-299 RQEEE
+299 RLEAEQRRKAEEQARLEEE
-304 QRRLAEAQYRQEEEQ
+304 QRRQAEEQARLEEEQ
-319 RRLMEEQYQQ
+319 RRQA
-329 EQEQR
+329 
-334 RQVEE
+334 EE
-339 QYRRDEEQRRL
+339 QYRLEAEQRRL

-388 QAAKNSRAGAPEE
+388 QAASKNSRADAPEE
-401 MKEITFSKEKE
+401 MTEITFGSGDE
-412 LSFDP
+412 LGFDP
-417 NMDAESLVRDI
+417 NMDAESLVRDM

-436 ENDYDHILS
+436 ENGYDHILS

-458 QSSVEKQIT
+458 QSRVEKQIT

-497 VMQQTGEMFIAFDR
+497 VLQQTGEMFTAFDR

-523 ESSTLSNLPIEPMA
+523 ENSTLSNLPIQPIA
-537 PLPKPKTN
+537 PPPKPKTE

-550 ESVLKDD
+550 ESVLRDD
-557 ALEGEDLPEVEELA
+557 GLEGEDLPEVEELA
-571 EIADVSYTS
+571 EIADVSDTS

-588 PADEE
+588 SAEE
-593 PEDAWDEDAAA
+593 ESEDAWEDEA
-604 PKEEPRQMKEEAS
+604 PAQDSAGQKEPQQTKEEAP
-617 AAQNESAVGVDYVVD
+617 AAQSREAAELDYVVD

-645 QAIGIPAADDAA
+645 QGIGPAGQNAGPVRSGEEEAARGRADAIGEDAQD
-657 NSAGG
+657 AGQ
-662 AGENAD
+662 NAD
-668 AAQAAGA
+668 AVQTEGDLIGGA
-675 ENAGQSAGGMQD
+675 ENSAEE
-687 GAWQGAGDMQADAG
+687 DAA
-701 GVWQSADDMQAGAG
+701 VSDN
-715 VPEDDGSADRE
+715 E

-733 LQSAIIEAELEERN
+733 LQSAILEAELEERN
-747 AKKEKAARRE
+747 AKKDRAERRE
-757 QAKKVGFDTVEMR
+757 QAKNAGFDTVEMR

-780 EREIRGDSDQFAPSR
+780 EREIKGDSDQFSPSR
-795 ALTDDEKELFGAL
+795 ALTEDEKELFGAL
-808 IQTDQMKN
+808 IQTDHMKN

-851 IKSVQIS
+851 IKSVQMS

-869 TGAALDKK
+869 SGAALDKK
-877 NISSTLSKLR
+877 NIASTLSKLR

-959 YARDYAYDQEYSIDD
+959 YARDYAYDLEYSIDD

-1003 DEAIWSAKRKNPKHF
+1003 DEAIWSANRKNPKHF

>member
-1 MYEVAVLDKFEYKLR
+1 MAALDKYEYKLR
-16 AEEIKNLI
+16 AEEIKDLI
-24 SKKEYAEAMAIADT
+24 SRKEYAEAMAIADT

-74 DRHPGGRTIVYSLCE
+74 DRYPGGRTIVFSLCE

-134 RIRVLEEFKAVDYRE
+134 RIHVLEEFKAVDYRE

-167 CVSECDEIIITFGE
+167 CVAECDEIIITFGE

-204 MYDNRNQKKIPG
+204 LYDNRNGKKRSGAGKNTAPSVPG
-216 AKKTSRPA
+216 VQEAGNTAEPA
-224 AESTTAASAKQGAGA
+224 AVQPSRGAGA
-239 QGGELDIHVKTLDL
+239 PELDIHVKTLDM

-274 AKEALDAEAQRK
+274 AKDALDAEAQRK
-286 QAEAEYRQAEAQY
+286 QAEAQKRVEEAQRRQAEEEEKIRREEERRQEQY

-304 QRRLAEAQYRQEEEQ
+304 QRR
-319 RRLMEEQYQQ
+319 M
-329 EQEQR
+329 
-334 RQVEE
+334 
-339 QYRRDEEQRRL
+339 
-350 AEVEMRRRVAEA
+350 AEVEMRRRQAEA
-362 QRLALEKEKLAIE
+362 QRLALEREKLEIE
-375 RERLALEQERLAM
+375 RERLALEQERQAM
-388 QAAKNSRAGAPEE
+388 QAAKQDFP
-401 MKEITFSKEKE
+401 
-412 LSFDP
+412 FDP

-428 AERAAMTA
+428 AERAAKSA
-436 ENDYDHILS
+436 EKGYDHILS

-458 QSSVEKQIT
+458 ESRVEKQIT

-497 VMQQTGEMFIAFDR
+497 VLQQTGEMFTAFDR

-523 ESSTLSNLPIEPMA
+523 ENSTLSNLPIEPLA
-537 PLPKPKTN
+537 PPPKPKTET
-545 AEIFA
+545 EIFA
-550 ESVLKDD
+550 ESVLNDEG
-557 ALEGEDLPEVEELA
+557 LEGEDLPEVEELA
-571 EIADVSYTS
+571 EIEDMSDTS

-588 PADEE
+588 QEDDGSE
-593 PEDAWDEDAAA
+593 EDAWEDEPDAA
-604 PKEEPRQMKEEAS
+604 KEEHSTPEQVRQPEKPEDSGNAEDGGCGTETAVKNHEAD
-617 AAQNESAVGVDYVVD
+617 AQNAGDAEFDYVVD

-639 IEALEA
+639 IEALES
-645 QAIGIPAADDAA
+645 QGIG
-657 NSAGG
+657 
-662 AGENAD
+662 ETAD
-668 AAQAAGA
+668 AADVRQDAAGPKEA
-675 ENAGQSAGGMQD
+675 EGGTDSAAETDNAA
-687 GAWQGAGDMQADAG
+687 ADEVG
-701 GVWQSADDMQAGAG
+701 
-715 VPEDDGSADRE
+715 P
-726 PGADTKE
+726 DTKE

-747 AKKEKAARRE
+747 AKKGKAVRRAKEKE
-757 QAKKVGFDTVEMR
+757 TVFDTVEMR

-780 EREIRGDSDQFAPSR
+780 EREIRGDSEPSAPSR
-795 ALTDDEKELFGAL
+795 MLTEDEKELFGAL

-842 GTMTLAKNL
+842 GTITLAKNL
-851 IKSVQIS
+851 IKSVQMS

-869 TGAALDKK
+869 SGAALDKK
-877 NISSTLSKLR
+877 NISTTLSKLR
-887 GGALIVEKANGMSA
+887 GGALIIEKANGMSA
-901 ESLKKLTQYLEQ
+901 ESLGKLTQYLEQ
-913 ESEGIIVILEDTKI
+913 ESEGMIVILEDTKM
-927 EMRKCMNKN
+927 EMRKCINKN
-936 PAIEENFNAR
+936 PALSENFNAR

-959 YARDYAYDQEYSIDD
+959 YARDYAYEKEYSIDD

-983 ISDLQTGDHSVTL
+983 ISDLQTGDHNVTL

-1003 DEAIWSAKRKNPKHF
+1003 DEAIWSANRKSPKHF

>member
-1 MYEVAVLDKFEYKLR
+1 MDKYEYKLR

-24 SKKEYAEAMAIADT
+24 SQKEYAEAMAIADT
-38 IDWRRVKNISMLTMV
+38 IDWRRVKNISMLTVV

-134 RIRVLEEFKAVDYRE
+134 RIHVLEEFKAADYRE

-167 CVSECDEIIITFGE
+167 CVAECDEIIITFGE

-204 MYDNRNQKKIPG
+204 MYDNRNGKKGSGAQK
-216 AKKTSRPA
+216 SRQQPA
-224 AESTTAASAKQGAGA
+224 AARGNAAKQQDAGA
-239 QGGELDIHVKTLDL
+239 PGGELDIHVKTLDM

-274 AKEALDAEAQRK
+274 AKDALDAEAQRK
-286 QAEAEYRQAEAQY
+286 QAEAEYRKAEAQRRQAEEQY
-299 RQEEE
+299 RLEEE
-304 QRRLAEAQYRQEEEQ
+304 QRRQAEEQYKLEEEQ
-319 RRLMEEQYQQ
+319 RRQAEEQYKF
-329 EQEQR
+329 E
-334 RQVEE
+334 
-339 QYRRDEEQRRL
+339 EEQRRL
-350 AEVEMRRRVAEA
+350 AEVEMRRRAAEA
-362 QRLALEKEKLAIE
+362 QRLALEREKLAIE

-388 QAAKNSRAGAPEE
+388 QAASQKRETDSSEE
-401 MKEITFSKEKE
+401 MKEITFGKEQP
-412 LSFDP
+412 LAFDP
-417 NMDAESLVRDI
+417 NMDAESLVRDM

-436 ENDYDHILS
+436 ESYDHILS

-458 QSSVEKQIT
+458 QSRVEKQIT

-497 VMQQTGEMFIAFDR
+497 VMQQTGEMFTAFDK

-523 ESSTLSNLPIEPMA
+523 ENSTLSNLPFEPIA
-537 PLPKPKTN
+537 PPPKPKTDV
-545 AEIFA
+545 EIFA
-550 ESVLKDD
+550 ESVLVDD
-557 ALEGEDLPEVEELA
+557 GLEGEDLPEVEELA
-571 EIADVSYTS
+571 EIADVTDTS

-588 PADEE
+588 PAEEETEDAWEEDDPAPEEE
-593 PEDAWDEDAAA
+593 PEQK
-604 PKEEPRQMKEEAS
+604 KEEN
-617 AAQNESAVGVDYVVD
+617 AADLDYVVD

-645 QAIGIPAADDAA
+645 QGVGAAENMAADGARDDAE
-657 NSAGG
+657 SGQQD
-662 AGENAD
+662 ENT
-668 AAQAAGA
+668 AQADTA
-675 ENAGQSAGGMQD
+675 
-687 GAWQGAGDMQADAG
+687 AGDTDTAQTGADEQEDTAYAEAG
-701 GVWQSADDMQAGAG
+701 SAQNGVKQDTGVSADN
-715 VPEDDGSADRE
+715 E
-726 PGADTKE
+726 PGAETKE

-747 AKKEKAARRE
+747 AKKNRAAQRE
-757 QAKKVGFDTVEMR
+757 QAKNAGFDTVEMR

-780 EREIRGDSDQFAPSR
+780 EREIRGESDHFAPSR
-795 ALTDDEKELFGAL
+795 ALTEDEKELFGAL
-808 IQTDQMKN
+808 IQTDQMKS

-869 TGAALDKK
+869 SGAALDKK
-877 NISSTLSKLR
+877 NIPETLSKLR

-927 EMRKCMNKN
+927 EMRKCLNKN
-936 PAIEENFNAR
+936 PVIEENFNAR

-959 YARDYAYDQEYSIDD
+959 YARDYAYDLEYSIDD

-996 AEVREII
+996 AEVRDII
-1003 DEAIWSAKRKNPKHF
+1003 DEAIWSANRKNPKHF

-1026 YDDEDMIVLREKD
+1026 YDDEDMIILREKD

>member
-1 MYEVAVLDKFEYKLR
+1 MDKYEYKLR
-16 AEEIKNLI
+16 AEEIKDLI
-24 SKKEYAEAMAIADT
+24 SQKEYAEAMAIADT

-134 RIRVLEEFKAVDYRE
+134 RIHVLEEFKAVDYRE

-167 CVSECDEIIITFGE
+167 CVAECDEIIITFGE

-204 MYDNRNQKKIPG
+204 MYDNRNGKKLSGIQKSRQQAPASQGTAQQTG
-216 AKKTSRPA
+216 AA
-224 AESTTAASAKQGAGA
+224 
-239 QGGELDIHVKTLDL
+239 GGELDIHVKTLDM

-274 AKEALDAEAQRK
+274 AKDALDAEAQRK
-286 QAEAEYRQAEAQY
+286 QAEAQQRQEEAQRRRAEEQY

-304 QRRLAEAQYRQEEEQ
+304 QRRQAEEQYRQEEEQ
-319 RRLMEEQYQQ
+319 RR
-329 EQEQR
+329 R
-334 RQVEE
+334 AEE
-339 QYRRDEEQRRL
+339 QYRLEEEQRRL
-350 AEVEMRRRVAEA
+350 AEVEMRRRAAEA

-375 RERLALEQERLAM
+375 RERLALEQERLAI
-388 QAAKNSRAGAPEE
+388 QAAKQDERAGAPEE
-401 MKEITFSKEKE
+401 MTEITFGGEQ
-412 LSFDP
+412 LAFDP
-417 NMDAESLVRDI
+417 NMDAESLVRDM
-428 AERAAMTA
+428 AERAAMGG
-436 ENDYDHILS
+436 YDHILS

-458 QSSVEKQIT
+458 QSRVEKQIT

-497 VMQQTGEMFIAFDR
+497 VLQQTGEMFTAFDR
-511 SAKSGL
+511 STKSGI

-523 ESSTLSNLPIEPMA
+523 EDSTLSNLPIQPIA
-537 PLPKPKTN
+537 PPPKPKSEV
-545 AEIFA
+545 EIFA
-550 ESVLKDD
+550 ESVLVDD
-557 ALEGEDLPEVEELA
+557 GLEGEDLPEVEELA
-571 EIADVSYTS
+571 EIRDVSDTS

-588 PADEE
+588 PTEE
-593 PEDAWDEDAAA
+593 ELEDAWE
-604 PKEEPRQMKEEAS
+604 EEPPVSEPTPEPEKEEAS
-617 AAQNESAVGVDYVVD
+617 AAQSDSEAELDFVVD

-645 QAIGIPAADDAA
+645 QGIGSVA
-657 NSAGG
+657 NSAADNAQGQTG
-662 AGENAD
+662 SVQQDGDDAQAD
-668 AAQAAGA
+668 AEEASQNGTDRPEYAV
-675 ENAGQSAGGMQD
+675 QD
-687 GAWQGAGDMQADAG
+687 GAEEAVNGAEQDAATADG
-701 GVWQSADDMQAGAG
+701 
-715 VPEDDGSADRE
+715 E

-747 AKKEKAARRE
+747 AKKHAARRE
-757 QAKKVGFDTVEMR
+757 PAKNVGFDTVEMR

-780 EREIRGDSDQFAPSR
+780 EREIKGESDHFTPSR
-795 ALTDDEKELFGAL
+795 ALTEDEKELFGAL
-808 IQTDQMKN
+808 IQTDQMKS

-837 GENGS
+837 GESGS

-869 TGAALDKK
+869 SGAALDKK
-877 NISSTLSKLR
+877 NIPATLSKLR

-959 YARDYAYDQEYSIDD
+959 YARDYAYDLEYSIDD

-1003 DEAIWSAKRKNPKHF
+1003 DEAIWSANRKNPKHF

>member
-1 MYEVAVLDKFEYKLR
+1 MYEVAVLDKYEYKLR

-24 SKKEYAEAMAIADT
+24 SQKEYAEAMAIADT
-38 IDWRRVKNISMLTMV
+38 IDWRRVKNISMLTVV

-134 RIRVLEEFKAVDYRE
+134 RIHVLEEFKAADYRE

-167 CVSECDEIIITFGE
+167 CVAECDEIIITFGE

-204 MYDNRNQKKIPG
+204 MYDNRNGKK
-216 AKKTSRPA
+216 ASAARKSSQRPA
-224 AESTTAASAKQGAGA
+224 AARGNAAVQQDAAA
-239 QGGELDIHVKTLDL
+239 PGGELDIHVKTLDM

-274 AKEALDAEAQRK
+274 AKDALDAEAQRK
-286 QAEAEYRQAEAQY
+286 QAEAEYRRAEAQR
-299 RQEEE
+299 RQAEEQSRLEEE
-304 QRRLAEAQYRQEEEQ
+304 QRRQA
-319 RRLMEEQYQQ
+319 EEQYKF
-329 EQEQR
+329 E
-334 RQVEE
+334 
-339 QYRRDEEQRRL
+339 EEQRRL
-350 AEVEMRRRVAEA
+350 AEVEMRRRAAEA

-388 QAAKNSRAGAPEE
+388 QAASQKSGTDSSEE
-401 MKEITFSKEKE
+401 MKEITFGGEQP
-412 LSFDP
+412 LAFDP
-417 NMDAESLVRDI
+417 NMDAESLVRDM

-436 ENDYDHILS
+436 EGYDHILS

-458 QSSVEKQIT
+458 QSRVEKQIT

-497 VMQQTGEMFIAFDR
+497 VMQQTGEMFTAFDK

-523 ESSTLSNLPIEPMA
+523 ENSTLSNLPFEPIA
-537 PLPKPKTN
+537 PPPKPKTDV
-545 AEIFA
+545 EIFA
-550 ESVLKDD
+550 ESVLVDD
-557 ALEGEDLPEVEELA
+557 GLEGEDLPEVEELA
-571 EIADVSYTS
+571 EIADVSDTS

-588 PADEE
+588 PAEE
-593 PEDAWDEDAAA
+593 ETEDAWEEDDPA
-604 PKEEPRQMKEEAS
+604 PKEEPEQKKEED
-617 AAQNESAVGVDYVVD
+617 AAELDYVVD

-645 QAIGIPAADDAA
+645 QGVGAAGNMAADGARDDAE
-657 NSAGG
+657 GG
-662 AGENAD
+662 QQDERI
-668 AAQAAGA
+668 AQADTDTAQTGADEQEDTAYAEAG
-675 ENAGQSAGGMQD
+675 SAQNGAKQD
-687 GAWQGAGDMQADAG
+687 NG
-701 GVWQSADDMQAGAG
+701 
-715 VPEDDGSADRE
+715 GSADNE
-726 PGADTKE
+726 PGAETKE

-747 AKKEKAARRE
+747 AKKNRAAQRE
-757 QAKKVGFDTVEMR
+757 QAKNAGFDTVEMR

-780 EREIRGDSDQFAPSR
+780 EREIKGESDHFTPSR
-795 ALTDDEKELFGAL
+795 ALTEDEKELFGAL

-869 TGAALDKK
+869 SGAALDKK
-877 NISSTLSKLR
+877 NIPETLSKLR

-927 EMRKCMNKN
+927 EMRKCLNKN
-936 PAIEENFNAR
+936 PVIEENFNAR
-946 IDINAMDNDALVA
+946 IDINAMDNDTLVA
-959 YARDYAYDQEYSIDD
+959 YARDYAYDLEYSIDD

-996 AEVREII
+996 AEVRDII
-1003 DEAIWSAKRKNPKHF
+1003 DEAIWSANRKNPKHF

-1026 YDDEDMIVLREKD
+1026 YDDEDMIILREKD

>member
-1 MYEVAVLDKFEYKLR
+1 MATLDKYEYKLR
-16 AEEIKNLI
+16 AEEIKDLI
-24 SKKEYAEAMAIADT
+24 SRKEYAEAMAIADT

-74 DRHPGGRTIVYSLCE
+74 DRHPGGRTIVFSLCE

-105 EFVRVAPND
+105 EFVRVAPSD

-134 RIRVLEEFKAVDYRE
+134 RIHVLEEFKALDYRE

-167 CVSECDEIIITFGE
+167 CVAECDEIIITFGE

-204 MYDNRNQKKIPG
+204 LYDNRNGGRRPG
-216 AKKTSRPA
+216 ERKNKTPYA
-224 AESTTAASAKQGAGA
+224 AGA
-239 QGGELDIHVKTLDL
+239 QAAENDRASAAVQPAGETGTPELDIHVKTLDM

-274 AKEALDAEAQRK
+274 AKDVLEAEAQRK
-286 QAEAEYRQAEAQY
+286 QAEAQRRMEEAQRRQEEEQRRRAEEEEQIRREEEERRQAKY

-304 QRRLAEAQYRQEEEQ
+304 QRK
-319 RRLMEEQYQQ
+319 M
-329 EQEQR
+329 
-334 RQVEE
+334 
-339 QYRRDEEQRRL
+339 
-350 AEVEMRRRVAEA
+350 AEVEMRRRQAEV

-388 QAAKNSRAGAPEE
+388 QAAKQ
-401 MKEITFSKEKE
+401 E

-428 AERAAMTA
+428 AERAAKTA
-436 ENDYDHILS
+436 EIGYDHILS

-458 QSSVEKQIT
+458 ESRVEKQIT

-497 VMQQTGEMFIAFDR
+497 VMQQTGEMFTAFDR
-511 SAKSGL
+511 STKSGL

-523 ESSTLSNLPIEPMA
+523 ENSTLSNLPIQPAA
-537 PLPKPKTN
+537 PPPKPKT
-545 AEIFA
+545 ETELFA
-550 ESVLKDD
+550 ESVLKDEG
-557 ALEGEDLPEVEELA
+557 LEGEDLPGVEELA
-571 EIADVSYTS
+571 EIADVSDTS
-580 EFEALENL
+580 EFEVFDEL
-588 PADEE
+588 PEDEG
-593 PEDAWDEDAAA
+593 PDEDAWEDEPETLEEQPAETEPAGAPGMAGGEGVPDAWNGAEAETQHADAQVQEPERARHTDIQTQEPAGA
-604 PKEEPRQMKEEAS
+604 PTLDSGEI
-617 AAQNESAVGVDYVVD
+617 DYVVD

-645 QAIGIPAADDAA
+645 QGAGASVTETGSAADEDAEPE
-657 NSAGG
+657 NSA
-662 AGENAD
+662 AAVTDPDD
-668 AAQAAGA
+668 AVSG
-675 ENAGQSAGGMQD
+675 
-687 GAWQGAGDMQADAG
+687 
-701 GVWQSADDMQAGAG
+701 
-715 VPEDDGSADRE
+715 E
-726 PGADTKE
+726 PGADTE
-733 LQSAIIEAELEERN
+733 ALQSAIIEAELEERS
-747 AKKEKAARRE
+747 AKKGKAARRAQE
-757 QAKKVGFDTVEMR
+757 KEAVFNTVEMR
-770 SVADKLIENA
+770 SVADKLIENT
-780 EREIRGDSDQFAPSR
+780 EREIRGGSEPSAPSR

-808 IQTDQMKN
+808 IQTDQMKD

-869 TGAALDKK
+869 SGAALDKK
-877 NISSTLSKLR
+877 NIVSTLSKLR
-887 GGALIVEKANGMSA
+887 GGALIVEKANGMSV
-901 ESLKKLTQYLEQ
+901 ESLNKLTQYLEQ

-927 EMRKCMNKN
+927 EMRKCLNKN
-936 PAIEENFNAR
+936 PALTENFNAR

-959 YARDYAYDQEYSIDD
+959 YARDYAYEKEYSIDD

-1003 DEAIWSAKRKNPKHF
+1003 DEAIWSADRKTPKHF

>member
-1 MYEVAVLDKFEYKLR
+1 MDKYEYKLR

-24 SKKEYAEAMAIADT
+24 SQKEYAEAMAIADT
-38 IDWRRVKNISMLTMV
+38 IDWRRVKNISMLTVV

-134 RIRVLEEFKAVDYRE
+134 RIHVLEEFKAADYRE

-167 CVSECDEIIITFGE
+167 CVAECDEIIITFGE

-204 MYDNRNQKKIPG
+204 MYDNRNGKK
-216 AKKTSRPA
+216 ASVARKSSQQPA
-224 AESTTAASAKQGAGA
+224 AARGNAAVQQDAGA
-239 QGGELDIHVKTLDL
+239 PGGELDIHVKTLDL

-274 AKEALDAEAQRK
+274 AKDALDAEAQRK
-286 QAEAEYRQAEAQY
+286 QAEAEYRRAEAQR
-299 RQEEE
+299 RQAEEQSRLEEE
-304 QRRLAEAQYRQEEEQ
+304 QRRQA
-319 RRLMEEQYQQ
+319 EEQYKL
-329 EQEQR
+329 E
-334 RQVEE
+334 
-339 QYRRDEEQRRL
+339 EEQRRL
-350 AEVEMRRRVAEA
+350 AEVEMRRRAAEA

-388 QAAKNSRAGAPEE
+388 QAASQRGEADSSGE
-401 MKEITFSKEKE
+401 MKEVTFGTGQP
-412 LSFDP
+412 LAFDP
-417 NMDAESLVRDI
+417 NMDAESLVRDM

-436 ENDYDHILS
+436 ESYDHILS

-458 QSSVEKQIT
+458 QSRVEKQIT

-497 VMQQTGEMFIAFDR
+497 VMQQTGEMFTAFDK

-523 ESSTLSNLPIEPMA
+523 ENSTLSNLPFEPIA
-537 PLPKPKTN
+537 PPPKPKTDV
-545 AEIFA
+545 EIFA
-550 ESVLKDD
+550 ESVLVDD
-557 ALEGEDLPEVEELA
+557 GLEGEDLPEVEELA
-571 EIADVSYTS
+571 EIADVADTS

-588 PADEE
+588 PAEEETEDAWEEDDPAPEEE
-593 PEDAWDEDAAA
+593 PEQK
-604 PKEEPRQMKEEAS
+604 KEEN
-617 AAQNESAVGVDYVVD
+617 AAELDYVVD

-645 QAIGIPAADDAA
+645 QGVGVAGNVAADGARDDAESGQQDERIAQADTMAEDAAADDTVQT
-657 NSAGG
+657 G
-662 AGENAD
+662 ADEQEDTAQDD
-668 AAQAAGA
+668 AK
-675 ENAGQSAGGMQD
+675 QD
-687 GAWQGAGDMQADAG
+687 TA
-701 GVWQSADDMQAGAG
+701 VSADN
-715 VPEDDGSADRE
+715 E
-726 PGADTKE
+726 PGAETKE
-733 LQSAIIEAELEERN
+733 IQSAIIEAELEERN
-747 AKKEKAARRE
+747 AKKNRAAQRE
-757 QAKKVGFDTVEMR
+757 QAKNFGFDTVEMR

-780 EREIRGDSDQFAPSR
+780 EREIKGESDHFTPSR
-795 ALTDDEKELFGAL
+795 ALTEDEKELFGAL
-808 IQTDQMKN
+808 IQTDQMKS

-869 TGAALDKK
+869 SGAALDKK
-877 NISSTLSKLR
+877 NIPETLSKLR

-927 EMRKCMNKN
+927 EMRKCLNKN
-936 PAIEENFNAR
+936 PMIAENFNAR

-959 YARDYAYDQEYSIDD
+959 YARDYAYDLEYSIDD

-996 AEVREII
+996 AEVRDII
-1003 DEAIWSAKRKNPKHF
+1003 DEAIWSANRKNPKHF

-1026 YDDEDMIVLREKD
+1026 YDDEDMIILREKD

>member
-1 MYEVAVLDKFEYKLR
+1 MDKYEYKLR

-24 SKKEYAEAMAIADT
+24 TQKEYAEAMAIADT
-38 IDWRRVKNISMLTMV
+38 IDWRRVKNISMLTVV

-60 RKYDVSR
+60 RKYDISR

-134 RIRVLEEFKAVDYRE
+134 RIHVLEEFKAADYRE

-167 CVSECDEIIITFGE
+167 CVAECDEIIITFGE

-204 MYDNRNQKKIPG
+204 MYDNRNGKKASAAQKSKQQ
-216 AKKTSRPA
+216 PA
-224 AESTTAASAKQGAGA
+224 AARGNAAMQQDAGA
-239 QGGELDIHVKTLDL
+239 PGGELDIHVKTLDL

-274 AKEALDAEAQRK
+274 AKDALDAEAQRK
-286 QAEAEYRQAEAQY
+286 QAEAEYRRAEAQR
-299 RQEEE
+299 RQAEEQSRLEEE
-304 QRRLAEAQYRQEEEQ
+304 QRRQA
-319 RRLMEEQYQQ
+319 EEQYKL
-329 EQEQR
+329 E
-334 RQVEE
+334 
-339 QYRRDEEQRRL
+339 EEQRRL
-350 AEVEMRRRVAEA
+350 AEVEMRRRAAEA
-362 QRLALEKEKLAIE
+362 QRLALEKEKLA
-375 RERLALEQERLAM
+375 
-388 QAAKNSRAGAPEE
+388 
-401 MKEITFSKEKE
+401 
-412 LSFDP
+412 FDP
-417 NMDAESLVRDI
+417 NMDAESLVRDM

-436 ENDYDHILS
+436 ESYDHILS

-458 QSSVEKQIT
+458 QSRVEKQIT

-497 VMQQTGEMFIAFDR
+497 VMQQTGEMFTAFDK

-523 ESSTLSNLPIEPMA
+523 ENSTLSHLPFEPVA
-537 PLPKPKTN
+537 PPPKPKTD

-550 ESVLKDD
+550 ESVLVDD
-557 ALEGEDLPEVEELA
+557 GLEGEDLPEVEELA
-571 EIADVSYTS
+571 EIADAADTS

-588 PADEE
+588 PAEEETEDAWEEDDPAPEEE
-593 PEDAWDEDAAA
+593 PEQK
-604 PKEEPRQMKEEAS
+604 KEEN
-617 AAQNESAVGVDYVVD
+617 AADLDYVVD

-645 QAIGIPAADDAA
+645 QGVGVAGNMAADGAQDD
-657 NSAGG
+657 AGG
-662 AGENAD
+662 AQNDAKQD
-668 AAQAAGA
+668 AAVSADNGPGA
-675 ENAGQSAGGMQD
+675 E
-687 GAWQGAGDMQADAG
+687 
-701 GVWQSADDMQAGAG
+701 
-715 VPEDDGSADRE
+715 
-726 PGADTKE
+726 TKE
-733 LQSAIIEAELEERN
+733 IQSAIIEAELEERN
-747 AKKEKAARRE
+747 AKKNRAAQRE
-757 QAKKVGFDTVEMR
+757 QAKNAGFDTVEMR

-780 EREIRGDSDQFAPSR
+780 EREIKGENEHFTPSR
-795 ALTDDEKELFGAL
+795 ALTEDEKELFGAL
-808 IQTDQMKN
+808 IQTDQMKS

-869 TGAALDKK
+869 SGAALDKK
-877 NISSTLSKLR
+877 NISETLSKLR

-927 EMRKCMNKN
+927 EMHKCLNKN
-936 PAIEENFNAR
+936 PGIAENFNAR
-946 IDINAMDNDALVA
+946 INISAMDNDALVA
-959 YARDYAYDQEYSIDD
+959 YARDYAYDLEYSIDD

-996 AEVREII
+996 AEVRDII
-1003 DEAIWSAKRKNPKHF
+1003 DEAIWSANRKNPKHF

-1026 YDDEDMIVLREKD
+1026 YDDEDMIILREKD